1 VGIVAERHAGVG
13 MAPWLEMELARQL
26 SPVAAPESLWDRIH
40 VDHVQPV
47 PRRADG
53 FRWELWP
60 VAAALLLLASGGVI
74 WQADPLAD
82 MEKLAAQKLHE
93 FHGLDIRS
101 EDPAEIRT
109 WLKANADIDIA
120 LPGSGAVRLLGARLI
135 PRRGAPVAA
144 VAYRVGDN
152 DATLPVSRKYW
163 VFSGKAASARFFAH
177 RIGRRR
183 AIFLLEDARARLH
196 NCQFDDEGPS
206 SPLSVMPRERAAAD
220 NSQLTA
226 PL

>member
-1 VGIVAERHAGVG
+1 HARFVVRRNRRHTRMFQRDGGVAAEPRPQGSGAPSATPGRSGGVGIVAERHAGVG

-93 FHGLDIRS
+93 F
-101 EDPAEIRT
+101 
-109 WLKANADIDIA
+109 
-120 LPGSGAVRLLGARLI
+120 
-135 PRRGAPVAA
+135 
-144 VAYRVGDN
+144 
-152 DATLPVSRKYW
+152 
-163 VFSGKAASARFFAH
+163 
-177 RIGRRR
+177 
-183 AIFLLEDARARLH
+183 
-196 NCQFDDEGPS
+196 
-206 SPLSVMPRERAAAD
+206 
-220 NSQLTA
+220 
-226 PL
+226 

>member
-1 VGIVAERHAGVG
+1 MAELRASERI
-13 MAPWLEMELARQL
+13 APWLEMELARQL

-82 MEKLAAQKLHE
+82 MEKLAAQELHE

-101 EDPAEIRT
+101 EDPAEIQT
-109 WLKANADIDIA
+109 WLKANANIDIA
-120 LPGSGAVRLLGARLI
+120 LPGSAAVRLLGARLI

-152 DATLPVSRKYW
+152 DATLLVSKRRLL
-163 VFSGKAASARFFAH
+163 FSGKASAKHAFSKMESV
-177 RIGRRR
+177 G
-183 AIFLLEDARARLH
+183 RARI
-196 NCQFDDEGPS
+196 FS
-206 SPLSVMPRERAAAD
+206 WRASEQVYAIAET
-220 NSQLTA
+220 L
-226 PL
+226 